1 MSVAFD
7 AKSLSKTGIA
17 WVSTEHSTTTSHTAT
32 GANIMAVVTVLVRR
46 NEPIDPTV
54 TVTWGEELVMESK
67 GRVWLNNLP
76 PSRRNNSF
84 LEIFALKV
92 PAGTSDWTVTVSSG
106 SRMTGEYRAACTTY
120 TGVARVGAFT
130 SVYGTDFN
138 TNMKL
143 TATSQTGRM
152 VAAAFAHQSRTLITG
167 FSGTSRYQLD
177 LFLAIS
183 QGVVGDAAGA
193 PTVTVTA
200 TRALAGSYC
209 GAAVD
214 LIEYVS
220 TTSAKVSVS
229 GVTPVLEVEPP
240 PAEGVTVLT
249 LAPAFAP
256 MDPRHLRGELFRYPY
271 TRVTVPYTN
280 FPLNVYAKGG
290 MNKLDD
296 YLHRYVGQKILVV
309 THSMGSQVVM
319 KWLREKGPTSD
330 INPTEVTFICTGNPE
345 RKYNGFPDGGDYP
358 GGPGG
363 TGLPAGGTPYRVI
376 DIARQYDFWADHP
389 NDEGN
394 STAMRNVDPK
404 GSGLGSGNPVHLD
417 YSGVSANPNDARN
430 FSITE
435 GTVTYVWCPT
445 YPAPLL
451 ADEDFFDTAQTLV
464 PQDSVVREAIEVAYT
479 RPVTLPDPPPGAVDE
494 RFPWGWDGAQW
505 VRVSRASVDT
515 PTPVNSWWM
524 EA

>member
-1 MSVAFD
+1 
-7 AKSLSKTGIA
+7 
-17 WVSTEHSTTTSHTAT
+17 
-32 GANIMAVVTVLVRR
+32 MAVVTVLVRR

-54 TVTWGEELVMESK
+54 TVTYGSQQMQSQ
-67 GRVWLNNLP
+67 GRVWLNNFP
-76 PSRRNNSF
+76 PSRRTHSF
-84 LEIFALKV
+84 IEIFTLKV
-92 PAGTSDWTVTVSSG
+92 AAGTTDWAVTVSSG
-106 SRMTGEYRAACTTY
+106 ARFTGEYRAACATY
-120 TGVARVGAFT
+120 TGVSRVGAFT
-130 SVYGTDFN
+130 SVAGTDFN
-138 TNMKL
+138 TSMKL
-143 TATSQTGRM
+143 TAASQTGRM
-152 VAAAFAHQSRTLITG
+152 VAAGFAHQSRTLITG

-193 PTVTVTA
+193 STVTITA

-220 TTSAKVSVS
+220 STSAKVTVA
-229 GVTPVLEVEPP
+229 GALPTAEVEPA
-240 PAEGVTVLT
+240 PADGVTVLT

-256 MDPRHLRGELFRYPY
+256 MDPRHLRGELFRHPY

-280 FPLNVYAKGG
+280 LPLEVYARGG
-290 MNKLDD
+290 MNRLDQ

-309 THSMGSQVVM
+309 THSEGSQVVM

-330 INPTEVTFICTGNPE
+330 IDPTEVTFICTGNPE

-389 NDEGN
+389 NDTGN
-394 STAMRNVDPK
+394 TTAMRNVDPK
-404 GSGLGSGNPVHLD
+404 GSGLGSGNPVHLN
-417 YSGVSANPNDARN
+417 YSMVSANPNDARN
-430 FSITE
+430 FAITE
-435 GTVTYVWCPT
+435 DTVTYVWHPT

-451 ADEDFFDTAQTLV
+451 DDDDFFDTAQSLV
-464 PQDSVVREAIEVAYT
+464 PRDDVVREAIEAAYT
-479 RPVTLPDPPPGAVDE
+479 RPVTLPDPPPGDPLDE

-505 VRVSRASVDT
+505 VRVTPSSLDAASPMT
-515 PTPVNSWWM
+515 WWM